1 MSAAAVPVGLPGA
14 PVVGEPI
21 LRVRGV
27 AHSYGGVQAVGGVDL
42 DVEAGSFVGL
52 IGPNG
57 AGKTTLLDCISGAV
71 RPARGSVTFRGRDV
85 TGRPLHEIARLGL
98 VRTFQTAR
106 VFGRMTV
113 LSNQMAAPSGQLG
126 ERLLRA
132 VLGGWRLQEAG
143 QLADALEMLARFDIA
158 AAADQYG
165 GALSGGQRRL
175 TELARS
181 LMARPSALLLDEPF
195 AGVSPTNRRRLAT
208 HLQTLSRD
216 HGITVLMVE
225 HRLELVEELCQRI
238 VVMAEGRVIAQGS
251 MADLRRNATVVSAY
265 LGEVAPHAT

>member
-1 MSAAAVPVGLPGA
+1 MANERPSDDRG
-14 PVVGEPI
+14 PI
-21 LRVRGV
+21 LRVRGIT
-27 AHSYGGVQAVGGVDL
+27 HSYGGVQAVAGVDL
-42 DVEAGSFVGL
+42 DVDAGAFVGL

-71 RPARGSVTFRGRDV
+71 RPGGGSVVFRGSDV
-85 TGRPLHEIARLGL
+85 TGRSLHEIAQLGL

-113 LSNQMAAPSGQLG
+113 LSNLMTAPSGQRG

-132 VLGGWRLQEAG
+132 VFGGWRAQEAA
-143 QLADALEMLARFDIA
+143 QLADARQMLGRFDIGDS
-158 AAADQYG
+158 ADQYG
-165 GALSGGQRRL
+165 AALSGGQRRL
-175 TELARS
+175 AELSRS
-181 LMARPSALLLDEPF
+181 LMVLPAALLLDEPF

-208 HLQTLSRD
+208 HLQALSRD

-225 HRLELVEELCQRI
+225 HRLELVEELCGRI

-251 MADLRRNATVVSAY
+251 MADLRRNAAVVSAY
-265 LGEVAPHAT
+265 LGEVAPRAT

>member
-1 MSAAAVPVGLPGA
+1 MTAAAVSDRPTGA
-14 PVVGEPI
+14 PEPI

-27 AHSYGGVQAVGGVDL
+27 THSYGGVQAVAGVDL
-42 DVEAGSFVGL
+42 DVDAGSFVGL

-71 RPARGSVTFRGRDV
+71 RPAGGTVSFRGRDV
-85 TGRPLHEIARLGL
+85 TGRPLHAIARLGL

-113 LSNQMAAPSGQLG
+113 LSNQMSAPSGQLG
-126 ERLLRA
+126 ERLIRA
-132 VLGGWRLQEAG
+132 VFGGWRVQEAG
-143 QLADALEMLARFDIA
+143 QLVDALEMLARFDITD
-158 AAADQYG
+158 AADQYG
-165 GALSGGQRRL
+165 AALSGGQRRL
-175 TELARS
+175 TELSRS
-181 LMARPSALLLDEPF
+181 LMVRPAALLLDEPF

-208 HLQTLSRD
+208 HLQALSRD

-225 HRLELVEELCQRI
+225 HRLELVEELCERI
-238 VVMAEGRVIAQGS
+238 IVMAEGRVIAQGS

-265 LGEVAPHAT
+265 LGAVAPSAS

>member
-1 MSAAAVPVGLPGA
+1 MT
-14 PVVGEPI
+14 EPI

-27 AHSYGGVQAVGGVDL
+27 THSYGGVQAVAGVDL
-42 DVEAGSFVGL
+42 DVEAGTFVGL

-71 RPARGSVTFRGRDV
+71 RPAGGTVVFGGTDV
-85 TGRPLHEIARLGL
+85 TGRSLHDIARLGL

-113 LSNQMAAPSGQLG
+113 LSNLMSAPPGQRG
-126 ERLLRA
+126 ERLWNA
-132 VLGGWRLQEAG
+132 VFGGWRAAEAA
-143 QLADALEMLARFDIA
+143 QLTDARRMLTRFDIGE
-158 AAADQYG
+158 AADQYG

-175 TELARS
+175 TELSRS
-181 LMARPSALLLDEPF
+181 LMVGPRALLLDEPF

-208 HLQTLSRD
+208 HLQALSGD

-251 MADLRRNATVVSAY
+251 MADLRRNATVVAAY
-265 LGEVAPHAT
+265 LGEVAPSAT